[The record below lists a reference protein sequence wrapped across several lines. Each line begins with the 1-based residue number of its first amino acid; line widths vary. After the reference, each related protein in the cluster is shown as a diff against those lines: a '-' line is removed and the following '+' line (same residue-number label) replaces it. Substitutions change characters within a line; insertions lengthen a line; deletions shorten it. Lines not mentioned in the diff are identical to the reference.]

1 MKKQDRLQSLVDSL
15 KKLNHK
21 KPIKL
26 RAMSSQRKDKGGQ
39 IRGADQPLTYHLYL
53 DHWHDGKRH
62 YQFLKLYLTGDARED
77 DKNLQIALDI
87 REKKIMELRE
97 SEAGFSLSDWK
108 KKSDFITFF
117 ENMSKTRHH
126 NWKATL
132 RILKEFNPGK
142 LPFGAVDRRFIERF
156 RDHLVSKYSPNTGSV
171 YLTLI
176 KVALNKAVRDEII
189 DKNPGAQISIAKQ
202 ETQMAFLT
210 KDEVMALMDTDCRHK
225 EVKRAFLFSCFTGL
239 RLSDIEAL
247 RWSDIRDGKLF
258 IRQRKTDDI
267 VVNKLPD
274 PALEILG
281 ELRPSGLVFNLP
293 ARMTISN
300 TLEAWTK
307 KAGITKHIRFHS
319 SRHTFAILQLQE
331 GEAELYTV
339 SKLLGHKSIATTQA
353 YARIT
358 DRMKDKA
365 MDKMSEIFNRKPAGG
380 SAK

>member
-26 RAMSSQRKDKGGQ
+26 RAMSSQRKDKNGN
-39 IRGADQPLTYHLYL
+39 IRGTDQPLTYHLYL
-53 DHWHDGKRH
+53 DHWHDGRRR

-77 DKNLQIALDI
+77 EKSLQIALDI
-87 REKKIMELRE
+87 REKKILELRE

-108 KKSDFITFF
+108 KKSDFITYF

-126 NWKATL
+126 NWSATL
-132 RILKEFNPGK
+132 RILKEFHPGK

-202 ETQMAFLT
+202 ETHKAFLT
-210 KDEVMALMDTDCRHK
+210 SDEVMRLMDTDCSQK
-225 EVKRAFLFSCFTGL
+225 EVKRAFLFACFTGL

-247 RWSDIRDGKLF
+247 RWSDIRDGKLT

-274 PALEILG
+274 PALDILG
-281 ELRPSGLVFNLP
+281 ELRSSGPVFNMP
-293 ARMTISN
+293 SRTSIN
-300 TLEAWTK
+300 NHLEAWTK
-307 KAGITKHIRFHS
+307 KAGIDKHIRFHS
-319 SRHTFAILQLQE
+319 ARHTFAILQLQE
-331 GEAELYTV
+331 GEAELLTV
-339 SKLLGHKSIATTQA
+339 SKLLGHKSLQTTQI
-353 YARIT
+353 YAKIT

-365 MDKMSEIFNRKPAGG
+365 MDKLSEIFSRKGE
-380 SAK
+380 K